1 MIRYLSQFLLIFVL
15 LGSVSAV
22 RAQKARIAGL
32 EQNEEYMELLRQQ
45 QALKAR
51 EDSAA
56 QQITRDR
63 QMFDQSAN
71 KAALGEEIVRLE
83 GELFEI
89 RNQIGK
95 VTARVT
101 AIEQEYIINHMD
113 ETSSSGGGG
122 SVQSG
127 EGVRSLLA
135 NSFFT
140 SNLSKNDLTLFALTP
155 RVEAEV
161 VKIDGRIEDLY
172 GQLERVKRQY
182 DAAKDQDLI
191 DSLLVRSGELKEQI
205 EQVDALMERLWLQ
218 IYNRK
223 LDRYL
228 VLVDKIGTID
238 RLQLEQLDQESRQVR
253 RAEGLA
259 GEQLAPLVATY
270 PLQKRL
276 VLDYELTMARALG
289 LSLAADSL
297 AAEQKKFNAEEWSK
311 QMTYPDVPFAPRS
324 MVVYGE
330 ISRTD
335 DAAQRN
341 YTTVDDVPQLQV
353 PKRGLYYTV
362 QIALYTTQPK
372 SIAAFKGV
380 TPVMAQRL
388 GNGQTRY
395 VAGGFTTY
403 AEAQAAATQMT
414 RTGFRASVV
423 AFSDGQQTTVAKAKA
438 LESAVTANPDGEARG
453 GGYSVEITPAEL
465 RLPTALREMITQRA
479 PGKTIVRRSS
489 GNVVTYSVGAFATRA
504 EADALA
510 EVLGSQPNVKI
521 NVTAL

>member
-1 MIRYLSQFLLIFVL
+1 MIRHLSKLLLIVAL
-15 LGSVSAV
+15 LGSISAA

-32 EQNEEYMELLRQQ
+32 EQNQEYMELLRQQ
-45 QALKAR
+45 QQLKAR

-63 QMFDQSAN
+63 QMFDQSTD

-95 VTARVT
+95 ITAQIT

-113 ETSSSGGGG
+113 DASATDGSGGT
-122 SVQSG
+122 QSG
-127 EGVRSLLA
+127 DGLRTLLA
-135 NSFFT
+135 NPFFT
-140 SNLSKNDLTLFALTP
+140 SNLSKNDLALFALTP

-161 VKIDGRIEDLY
+161 IKIDNRIGDLY
-172 GQLERVKRQY
+172 GQLDSVKRQY
-182 DAAKDQDLI
+182 DAAMDQEVI

-223 LDRYL
+223 LDNYP

-276 VLDYELTMARALG
+276 VLDYEQTMARALG

-297 AAEQKKFNAEEWSK
+297 AAEQKKFNAEEWTK
-311 QMTYPDVPFAPRS
+311 RMTYPDVEFAPRS
-324 MVVYGE
+324 MVVYGAVTK
-330 ISRTD
+330 TD

-362 QIALYTTQPK
+362 QIALYTTRPK
-372 SIAAFKGV
+372 SITAFKGM
-380 TPVMAQRL
+380 TPVMAQQL
-388 GNGQTRY
+388 SNGQTRY

-403 AEAQAAATQMT
+403 ADAQTAASQMV
-414 RTGFRASVV
+414 RSGFRANVV
-423 AFSDGQQTTVAKAKA
+423 AFSDGQQTTTARAKA
-438 LESAVTANPDGEARG
+438 LESAAAAKPKGATEGE
-453 GGYSVEITPAEL
+453 GYSVEITPAEL
-465 RLPTALREMITQRA
+465 RLPTALRETITQRA

-489 GNVVTYSVGAFATRA
+489 GNVVTYSVGTFATRA

-521 NVTAL
+521 NVVAL

>member
-1 MIRYLSQFLLIFVL
+1 
-15 LGSVSAV
+15 
-22 RAQKARIAGL
+22 
-32 EQNEEYMELLRQQ
+32 
-45 QALKAR
+45 
-51 EDSAA
+51 
-56 QQITRDR
+56 
-63 QMFDQSAN
+63 
-71 KAALGEEIVRLE
+71 
-83 GELFEI
+83 
-89 RNQIGK
+89 
-95 VTARVT
+95 
-101 AIEQEYIINHMD
+101 
-113 ETSSSGGGG
+113 
-122 SVQSG
+122 
-127 EGVRSLLA
+127 
-135 NSFFT
+135 
-140 SNLSKNDLTLFALTP
+140 
-155 RVEAEV
+155 
-161 VKIDGRIEDLY
+161 
-172 GQLERVKRQY
+172 
-182 DAAKDQDLI
+182 
-191 DSLLVRSGELKEQI
+191 
-205 EQVDALMERLWLQ
+205 
-218 IYNRK
+218 
-223 LDRYL
+223 
-228 VLVDKIGTID
+228 
-238 RLQLEQLDQESRQVR
+238 
-253 RAEGLA
+253 
-259 GEQLAPLVATY
+259 
-270 PLQKRL
+270 
-276 VLDYELTMARALG
+276 MARALG

-311 QMTYPDVPFAPRS
+311 QMTYPDVSFAPRS

-335 DAAQRN
+335 DVAQRN

-403 AEAQAAATQMT
+403 AEAQAAATQMI

-438 LESAVTANPDGEARG
+438 LESAVTANPDGEAQG

>member
-1 MIRYLSQFLLIFVL
+1 MIRHIIRFGIVCML
-15 LGSVSAV
+15 LGSTSMAV
-22 RAQKARIAGL
+22 YAQRARIAGL

-56 QQITRDR
+56 QLITRDR
-63 QMFDQSAN
+63 QMFDQSTD

-101 AIEQEYIINHMD
+101 AIEQDYIINHLD
-113 ETSSSGGGG
+113 GNQPTVASGSGSSGA
-122 SVQSG
+122 
-127 EGVRSLLA
+127 GVKNLLS

-140 SNLSKNDLTLFALTP
+140 TNLSKNDLTLFALTP

-161 VKIDGRIEDLY
+161 GKINQRIADIY
-172 GQLERVKRQY
+172 GQLTTVKRQY
-182 DAAKDQDLI
+182 DAAKEQELI

-223 LDRYL
+223 LDNYL

-276 VLDYELTMARALG
+276 VLDYELTMAKALG
-289 LSLAADSL
+289 LQLAADSL
-297 AAEQKKFNAEEWSK
+297 AAEQKKFSAEEWAK
-311 QMTYPDVPFAPRS
+311 QMTYPDVEFAPRS
-324 MVVYGE
+324 MVVYGA
-330 ISRTD
+330 ISKTD

-362 QIALYTTQPK
+362 QIALYTTRPK
-372 SIAAFKGV
+372 SISAFKGV
-380 TPVMAQRL
+380 TPVMAQRFS
-388 GNGQTRY
+388 NGQTRY

-403 AEAQAAATQMT
+403 ADAQAAASQMV
-414 RTGFRASVV
+414 RMGFRASVV
-423 AFSDGQQTTVAKAKA
+423 AFSDGKQTTAAKAKA
-438 LESAVTANPDGEARG
+438 LESVASSAQSGAEG

-465 RLPTALREMITQRA
+465 RLPTALRETITQRA

-489 GNVVTYSVGAFATRA
+489 GSVVTYSVGAFSTRA

-521 NVTAL
+521 NVVAL